1 VNDSEVR
8 NRGGQRPGE
17 VNYDE
22 SFQSAA
28 ASADW
33 TSGQDLNSV
42 MTDAPG
48 DKAYPMTAT
57 VFVLM
62 YKKPK

>member
-1 VNDSEVR
+1 M
-8 NRGGQRPGE
+8 
-17 VNYDE
+17 NYDE